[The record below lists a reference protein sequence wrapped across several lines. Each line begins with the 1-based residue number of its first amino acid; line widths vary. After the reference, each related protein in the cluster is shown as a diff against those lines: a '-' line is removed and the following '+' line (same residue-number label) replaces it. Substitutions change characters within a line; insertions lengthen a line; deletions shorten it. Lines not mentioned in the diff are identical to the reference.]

1 MITFKVDDLQPAIL
15 ADFHVT
21 KQNIPYD
28 ITFYRFFCIQ
38 KRLESLILVF
48 KHNISLCGCSSRYRI
63 LELLKVVNQLN
74 PAIITAF
81 RVASRTN
88 CS

>member
-1 MITFKVDDLQPAIL
+1 MQPAIL
-15 ADFHVT
+15 ADFHIT

-48 KHNISLCGCSSRYRI
+48 KHNISLCGCSSRYRM

-74 PAIITAF
+74 PAIIH
-81 RVASRTN
+81 RL
-88 CS
+88 